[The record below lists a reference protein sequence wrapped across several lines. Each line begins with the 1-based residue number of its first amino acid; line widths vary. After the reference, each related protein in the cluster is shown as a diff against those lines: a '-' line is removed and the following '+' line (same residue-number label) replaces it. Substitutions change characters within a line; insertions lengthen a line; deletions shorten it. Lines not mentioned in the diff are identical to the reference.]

1 MEINKIQPSKNK
13 FTETLV
19 NIPDTPKTLYFK
31 GQLPKKR
38 IKTVAIVGT
47 RKPTVYGKE
56 VTTRL
61 AGELARNG
69 IIVVSGM
76 ALGIDG
82 VAHRAA
88 LDAGGITLAVLA
100 NGVDTFYPRS
110 NTNLGQKIIEKGGA
124 VISEYKP
131 GTPALPHQFLAR
143 NRIVSGLADVVVVVE
158 AAIRSGTLSTANH
171 ALNQGKDVFAVPG
184 NITSPLSAG
193 CNKLIKMGAQP
204 LTDINELIDF
214 LLPKNR
220 QTNFSEILVSSP
232 EEAKILEIIK
242 SGIRD
247 GDEIFKTSGLSI
259 SSYNQAMTM
268 LEIGDHIQPLG
279 ANRWSL
285 K

>member
-1 MEINKIQPSKNK
+1 MIIL
-13 FTETLV
+13 TE
-19 NIPDTPKTLYFK
+19 
-31 GQLPKKR
+31 
-38 IKTVAIVGT
+38 
-47 RKPTVYGKE
+47 E
-56 VTTRL
+56 
-61 AGELARNG
+61 
-69 IIVVSGM
+69 
-76 ALGIDG
+76 
-82 VAHRAA
+82 
-88 LDAGGITLAVLA
+88 
-100 NGVDTFYPRS
+100 
-110 NTNLGQKIIEKGGA
+110 
-124 VISEYKP
+124 
-131 GTPALPHQFLAR
+131 AR

>member
-19 NIPDTPKTLYFK
+19 NIPDAPKTLYFK

-88 LDAGGITLAVLA
+88 LDASGITLAVLA

>member
-19 NIPDTPKTLYFK
+19 NIPDAPKTLYFK

-47 RKPTVYGKE
+47 RKPTVYGRE

-88 LDAGGITLAVLA
+88 LDASGITLAVLA

>member
-19 NIPDTPKTLYFK
+19 NIPDAPKTLYFK